1 MATIEIRN
9 VPEDVCDIL
18 RTRAAAAGMTLEQYL
33 RSELVRRAQ
42 LQLTDVSF
50 SSADV
55 IAADRE
61 SH

>member
-1 MATIEIRN
+1 MATIEIRP
-9 VPEDVCDIL
+9 VPEAVCDIL
-18 RTRAAAAGMTLEQYL
+18 RTRAAATAMTLEQYL

-42 LQLTDVSF
+42 LQLTDVSI

-55 IAADRE
+55 IAGDRE